1 MRLKSVQLSISSVCC
16 QPTTSV
22 GLQLNSFSE
31 NAMTVRS
38 TFSGFRKVVTRTS
51 LRFFGFTTILLV
63 LAGLQAFSQEAT
75 IVGTVTDPSGAVV
88 PNAKVTATNTE
99 TGVERTITTNESG
112 QYVLPGL
119 HIGRYNVKA
128 EASGL
133 KIAEQKDLV
142 LQVGDRSRVD
152 FAMQVG
158 GATENISVEAAAVR
172 VQTETGE
179 VSNLITGNQLS
190 NLAVNGT
197 SLFQLAALAPGAS
210 NDITNYK
217 DVPVGGDTSVSFNGQ
232 RTAHNVFMIDGGE
245 NYDRGCGGC
254 VTTAPSSE
262 AMAEFRQLTSN
273 YSADY
278 GLSSAGTITMV
289 IKSGS
294 SKFHGSAWENN
305 RNDAF
310 DARNFFFPA
319 PNKKQELRMNI
330 FGFNIGGP
338 IIKNKTFF
346 FYNMEWRRY
355 IDGGSTNQKVP
366 DPATYTGDFSSVS
379 TPIMVPDATRV
390 SPSVLFA
397 KCPGGVAPAN
407 IVPGSQFPGNIIP
420 SCMINPNATALLGT
434 GFLPA
439 PTTNIAEGIGN
450 FVGGANS
457 ATNLKEE
464 IVRIDHHFSDKFS
477 VFGHFIAE
485 QISQGY
491 NTAQW
496 SGDNL
501 PTVGDTFNNPAY
513 SYVIHAT
520 HTISPS
526 LLNEIAFNYNGNRIH
541 INPYAA
547 TGLQSLSL
555 PDCPAGSV
563 PCDFTNSRLFTG
575 PNPMQRIPNIDFSGD
590 SGAQFEISSWP
601 WINSANGYQIRDD
614 LSWTK
619 GAHQLKMGGSW
630 SLYKKQQQLFGTTQG
645 ALKFTGKANEGTFTG
660 NSFSDF
666 LLGLTCSGCD
676 HGYEELAVQDVRTW
690 PNVSWG
696 AYVQDD
702 WRATNRLTLN
712 LGLRWDG
719 IPHAYEVND
728 KMGNFY
734 PSLYDPAQAAI
745 LDAQGNICS
754 TGDPDPNCGGVQS
767 PGVTTITTGPLAGVP
782 LYLNGIGVAGKNG
795 VPRGL
800 VHNYW
805 ATFGPRLGFAYDL
818 TGSGKTVVRGGFSVM
833 YERIQ
838 GNDMYN
844 AGPNIPFSLNVD
856 VAGRELQNPN
866 ILLSTGA
873 APAFQTINPA
883 SITGLAINN
892 YRPTASTQYSA
903 GVQHSFGAKTVLSV
917 AYVGNQ
923 NRHLNDYRN
932 INLPSLSDLVTMNSP
947 GASFGYTNAPSL
959 PYKGFRTLSMAENEA
974 SGHYNSL
981 QIDLNS
987 QASKDLQ
994 LRAYYTL
1001 SRSIDPSTGGSGQD
1015 LNAVSNPYV
1024 GWRYDLG
1031 PSLYDRTHNFS
1042 ANFIYS
1048 IPVLRNTS
1056 SRLMKSTLGGWQIS
1070 GIVTIESGLPLNL
1083 TAGSGNQVGG
1093 GNRPDLNG
1101 KITYVHKV
1109 LAGNEQI
1116 QYFDTSVFSLPAP
1129 GSWGNLGHNALRGP
1143 GRDNWNLSLF
1153 KTFAIG
1159 ESSGLQLRLE
1169 TFNTFNHT
1177 QFQTVSNNLGDGDFG
1192 LFKSAYPAR
1201 IVQLSGKIYF

>member
-1 MRLKSVQLSISSVCC
+1 MELSMASTRRYAVLLSDF
-16 QPTTSV
+16 
-22 GLQLNSFSE
+22 NFSE
-31 NAMTVRS
+31 AAMKDSILTRV
-38 TFSGFRKVVTRTS
+38 FRLFALV
-51 LRFFGFTTILLV
+51 GALL
-63 LAGLQAFSQEAT
+63 AFASIHAFAQQAT
-75 IVGTVTDPSGAVV
+75 IVGTVTDPSGAVIA
-88 PNAKVTATNTE
+88 NAKVTATNTE
-99 TGVERTITTNESG
+99 TGVVHTITTNESG
-112 QYVLPGL
+112 QYVLPNNR
-119 HIGRYNVKA
+119 IGHYDVKA
-128 EASGL
+128 EAPGL
-133 KIAEQKDLV
+133 KLAEQKGVV
-142 LQVGDRSRVD
+142 LQVGDRARVD
-152 FAMQVG
+152 FQMQVG
-158 GATENISVEAAAVR
+158 AASESVTVEAAAVR
-172 VQTETGE
+172 TQTDTGE
-179 VSNLITGNQLS
+179 VSNLITGQQIS
-190 NLAVNGT
+190 QLAVNGT

-262 AMAEFRQLTSN
+262 GIAEFRQLTSN
-273 YSADY
+273 YSADF
-278 GLSSAGTITMV
+278 GLSSAGTVTMV
-289 IKSGS
+289 LKSGGE
-294 SKFHGSAWENN
+294 KFHGSAWENN

-338 IIKNKTFF
+338 IIKNRTFF

-366 DPATYTGDFSSVS
+366 DTATYGGDFSSLP
-379 TPIMVPDATRV
+379 TQLMVPDSTRV
-390 SPSVLFA
+390 APSVLYA
-397 KCPGGVAPAN
+397 NCPGGVAPAGAAQGG
-407 IVPGSQFPGNIIP
+407 PFAGNIIP

-439 PTTNIAEGIGN
+439 PNTNIANGIGN
-450 FVGGANS
+450 FVGGAN
-457 ATNLKEE
+457 TPTKLKEE
-464 IVRIDHHFSDKFS
+464 MVRIDHRFSDKFS

-541 INPYAA
+541 ITPYAA
-547 TGLQSLSL
+547 TGLSSLSL
-555 PDCPAGSV
+555 PSCSA
-563 PCDFTNSRLFTG
+563 PCDFSNSRLFTG
-575 PNPMQRIPNIDFSGD
+575 PNPMSRIPNIDFSGG
-590 SGAQFEISSWP
+590 SGAQFEIASWP

-619 GAHQLKMGGSW
+619 GAHQFKFGGSW
-630 SLYKKQQQLFGTTQG
+630 ALYKKAQQLFGTTQG
-645 ALKFTGKANEGTFTG
+645 ALKFTGKANEGTYTG
-660 NSFSDF
+660 DSFSDF
-666 LLGLTCSGCD
+666 VLGLTCSGCD
-676 HGYEELAVQDVRTW
+676 HGYEELGVQDVRTW

-719 IPHAYEVND
+719 IPHAYESSNH
-728 KMGNFY
+728 MGNFY
-734 PSLYDPAQAAI
+734 PNLYDPTQAATF
-745 LDAQGNICS
+745 DNFGGICS
-754 TGDPDPNCGGVQS
+754 GPTDPGCGAASAGLGTSPN
-767 PGVTTITTGPLAGVP
+767 PILAGVP
-782 LYLNGIGVAGKNG
+782 LYLNGIGIAGKNG
-795 VPRGL
+795 VPKGL
-800 VHNYW
+800 VNNYW

-818 TGSGKTVVRGGFSVM
+818 TGSGKTVVRGGFGIM

-856 VAGRELQNPN
+856 LSGRELQNPN
-866 ILLSTGA
+866 IDLASGT
-873 APAFQTINPA
+873 PPPFQTINA
-883 SITGLAINN
+883 ANITGLAINN
-892 YRPTASTQYSA
+892 YRPTVSTQFSA
-903 GVQHSFGAKTVLSV
+903 GVQHSFGAKTVLS
-917 AYVGNQ
+917 ASYVGNQ

-932 INLPSLSDLVTMNSP
+932 INLPLQSDLATHS
-947 GASFGYTNAPSL
+947 YQTAPSL
-959 PYKGFRTLSMAENEA
+959 PYKGFRTLSLAQNEA
-974 SGHYNSL
+974 NGHYNSL

-994 LRAYYTL
+994 LRAFYTL

-1031 PSLYDRTHNFS
+1031 PSIFDRTHNFS

-1048 IPVLRNTS
+1048 LPVLRNTS
-1056 SRLMKSTLGGWQIS
+1056 SHLLKSSLGGWQVS
-1070 GIVTIESGLPLNL
+1070 GIITIESGIPLNL

-1101 KITYVHKV
+1101 KISYLHKV
-1109 LAGNEQI
+1109 LPGAEQI
-1116 QYFDTSVFSLPAP
+1116 QYFDTSVFSLPAT
-1129 GSWGNLGHNALRGP
+1129 GTWGNLGHNALRGP

-1153 KTFAIG
+1153 KTFAFA
-1159 ESSGLQLRLE
+1159 ETSGLQLRLE

-1177 QFQTVSNNLGDGDFG
+1177 QFQNVSNNLGDSDFG

-1201 IVQLSGKIYF
+1201 IVQLAGRIYF